1 MFFFYARMHRL
12 HSQATIYAKVDNT
25 YQYLDYSG
33 YPSQSNN
40 CFIIHCF
47 EENNDQHTIARNT
60 V

>member
-1 MFFFYARMHRL
+1 MHRL

-25 YQYLDYSG
+25 YGYLDYSG

-47 EENNDQHTIARNT
+47 EENNDKRTIAQNT
-60 V
+60 L